1 MSIKLPTK
9 MLVDYL
15 TSMNKYYLDGV
26 LVVEGKDDVSYLSSF
41 IKTLYLTT
49 NGYDISKEKIDFL
62 SRVAKVNI
70 VYLLTDN
77 DEAGEKIASTVKSE
91 IKEIFEI
98 KTAKMFKNSAKKRG
112 VAETDKTAIIEAFG
126 NKLENYK
133 GQSEKVDYDLVS
145 IISLSKEPE
154 IIKQRIIDDYRLIN
168 GNLKFLEN
176 QLQMLK
182 ISKEEIKQKYGN

>member
-1 MSIKLPTK
+1 